1 MPAATLSRRSWY
13 SAWSIEGRVRTAGL
27 GGRRRRLVGGKLS
40 GRLGDLLGARHKEVL
55 LRSIER
61 HRRHVWRGQ
70 ARHGSVEVLER
81 VLGDDRRDL
90 GAEAARE
97 VVLVHDERLP
107 GLAHRGEDR

>member
-40 GRLGDLLGARHKEVL
+40 GRVGDLLGARHEEVL

-61 HRRHVWRGQ
+61 HGRHVRRGK
-70 ARHGSVEVLER
+70 ASHRAVEVLER

-90 GAEAARE
+90 GAKPAGQ
-97 VVLVHDERLP
+97 VVLVH
-107 GLAHRGEDR
+107 